1 MSHKLFAF
9 RTACLIFLPAALLN
23 SFPITADR
31 VTTDAGVMEGTTGKE
46 SHIHIYKGIPYA
58 APPTGSLRWKEPQ
71 PLPSWKGTLSAT
83 EFGARCMQGPIFS
96 DMVFRDSGPS
106 EDCLYLN
113 VWTPA
118 NSAEAHLPVMVWIY
132 GGGFQAGAASEPR
145 QDGENLARKGVVVV
159 SFNYRLNVFGF
170 LAHPALTEESK
181 HNASGNYGLLD
192 QVAALQWVYRNIAA
206 FGGDPQNVTI
216 FGESAGSFSVSGLV
230 ASPLAKSLFQRA
242 IGESGSMLPSPGR
255 QEATLAEAEAIGQA
269 FGKSLGADSI
279 AAMRAIPAEK
289 LLQATLKTHAF
300 FWTDIDGYFLPES
313 AAAIYASGKQNHVPL
328 LAGWNANE
336 GGIGGGKPP
345 ATVKS
350 WTARAHTMFGD
361 KAEQFLKLF
370 PASDE
375 AEARGSAD
383 VFSTDVFIALGT
395 WEWIQAQQAT
405 RDSRVYRYHF
415 EQAPPIKNGA
425 SRGAYHSA
433 EIEYVF
439 ETLDSK
445 DYPWRPEDRKLS
457 DMMSSYWTNFAKSGD
472 PNGSGLPKWPA
483 YSTETKDQVMHL
495 SGTDTHASPAEDQAQ
510 YEFLEKNPPVMPAA
524 GH

>member
-1 MSHKLFAF
+1 MSHKQFVF
-9 RTACLIFLPAALLN
+9 RTACLIFVPAVLSSSPLIA
-23 SFPITADR
+23 ADQ
-31 VTTDAGVMEGTTGKE
+31 VTTDAGVVEGTTQ
-46 SHIHIYKGIPYA
+46 SHIHIYKGIPFA
-58 APPTGSLRWKEPQ
+58 APPIGSLRWKEPQ
-71 PLPSWKGTLSAT
+71 PVASWKGTLAAT
-83 EFGARCMQGPIFS
+83 KFGARCMQGPIYS
-96 DMVFRDSGPS
+96 DMVFRDNGPS

-118 NSAEAHLPVMVWIY
+118 DSAEAHLPVMVWIY
-132 GGGFQAGAASEPR
+132 GGGFQAGAVSEPR
-145 QDGENLARKGVVVV
+145 QDGENLAKKGVVVV
-159 SFNYRLNVFGF
+159 SFNYRLSIFGF
-170 LAHPALTEESK
+170 LAHPDLTKESE
-181 HNASGNYGLLD
+181 HHASGNYGLLD
-192 QVAALQWVYRNIAA
+192 QVAALEWVHRNIAA

-230 ASPLAKSLFQRA
+230 ASPLGKDLFERA

-255 QEATLAEAEAIGQA
+255 PEVTLTKAEAAGQD

-279 AAMRAIPAEK
+279 AAMRAMPAEK
-289 LLQATLKTHAF
+289 LLQATLKAHAF

-313 AAAIYASGKQNHVPL
+313 AAAIYGSGKQNHVPL

-336 GGIGGGKPP
+336 EGIGGGKPP

-350 WTARAHTMFGD
+350 WTARAHAMYGD
-361 KAEQFLKLF
+361 KADEFLKLF
-370 PASDE
+370 PASDD
-375 AEARGSAD
+375 AEARKSAD
-383 VFSTDVFIALGT
+383 AFAADMFIALGT

-405 RDSRVYRYHF
+405 GSPVYRYHF
-415 EQAPPIKNGA
+415 EQAPPIKDGP

-439 ETLDSK
+439 EALPSK
-445 DYPWRPEDRKLS
+445 DYPWRPEDMKLS

-472 PNGSGLPKWPA
+472 PSGPGLPKWPA

-495 SGTDTHASPAEDQAQ
+495 SGSDTHASPAEDQAQ
-510 YEFLEKNPPVMPAA
+510 YEFLEKNAPVMPPT